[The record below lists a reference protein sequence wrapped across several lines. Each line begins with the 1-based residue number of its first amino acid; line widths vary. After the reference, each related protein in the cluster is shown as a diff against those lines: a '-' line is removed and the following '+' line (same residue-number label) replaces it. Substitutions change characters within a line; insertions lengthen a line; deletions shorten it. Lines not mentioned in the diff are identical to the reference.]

1 MLRIRGESIKY
12 GAFKK
17 KFNSNFEKLLLL
29 EIEKLELGESTTDLE
44 LLELKKQEL
53 LEFRQEEMQGHM
65 IRSRTQWVTEGEKP
79 WGLAKVF
86 R

>member
-1 MLRIRGESIKY
+1 MELLRR
-12 GAFKK
+12 
-17 KFNSNFEKLLLL
+17 NFEKLLLL
-29 EIEKLELGESTTDLE
+29 EIEKLGESTTDLE

-79 WGLAKVF
+79 SKYFCALEKTTM
-86 R
+86 